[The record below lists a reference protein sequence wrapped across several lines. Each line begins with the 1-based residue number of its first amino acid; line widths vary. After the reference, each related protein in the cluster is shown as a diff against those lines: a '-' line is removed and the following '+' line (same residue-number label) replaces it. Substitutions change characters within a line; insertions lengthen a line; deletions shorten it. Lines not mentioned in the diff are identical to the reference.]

1 MALRRRR
8 EDATNPDE
16 GIEEGY
22 KLKDERVREEELLEM
37 REIETRQ
44 RRLMEELKVL
54 RLRKGEPWILPN

>member
-16 GIEEGY
+16 GIGEGY
-22 KLKDERVREEELLEM
+22 MLKDERVREEELLEM
-37 REIETRQ
+37 REIVTRQ
-44 RRLMEELKVL
+44 RKLIEELKVL